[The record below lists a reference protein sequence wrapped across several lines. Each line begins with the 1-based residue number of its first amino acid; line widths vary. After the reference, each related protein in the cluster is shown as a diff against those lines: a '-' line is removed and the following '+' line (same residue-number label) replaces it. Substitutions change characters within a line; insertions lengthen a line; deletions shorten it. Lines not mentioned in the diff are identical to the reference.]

1 MAAKKKDFSQTAAPV
16 YSTLIGNADPRLFE
30 QEEPSEQDVQEAQE
44 ALQTQGRR
52 GYRLQRINMGFTPSN
67 LEYIRTMARA
77 KGMTQTQFVNAVL
90 DAHREAAGDKF
101 DKIKELL
108 GDL

>member
-1 MAAKKKDFSQTAAPV
+1 MAAKKKDFSQDPAPV
-16 YSTLIGNADPRLFE
+16 YSTLIGNADPRLYE
-30 QEEPSEQDVQEAQE
+30 REEPSEQDVQEAQE

-52 GYRLQRINMGFTPSN
+52 GYKLQRINMGFTPTN

-77 KGMTQTQFVNAVL
+77 KGMTQTQFVNAII
-90 DAHREAAGDKF
+90 DKHREAAGERYDQ
-101 DKIKELL
+101 IKELL